1 MILQGRWA
9 GPMNEEL
16 HEELQQERA
25 EVQQDIQRRWWWRI
39 LQGWIW
45 RGQHICWSVLEF
57 QDPIR
62 IISTASLQP

>member
-25 EVQQDIQRRWWWRI
+25 EVQQDVQRR
-39 LQGWIW
+39 
-45 RGQHICWSVLEF
+45 H
-57 QDPIR
+57 
-62 IISTASLQP
+62 